1 MVERFVDPESTRARN
16 HLTWPASTA
25 LQLLFLTSM
34 VRSPYLKELRML
46 GTPSST
52 YNVQVTDIPG
62 ISTAVESNSLTF
74 TKYGEERT
82 FKVTFTCKENVKPKD
97 YVFGELT

>member
-1 MVERFVDPESTRARN
+1 
-16 HLTWPASTA
+16 
-25 LQLLFLTSM
+25 M
-34 VRSPYLKELRML
+34 VRSPYLKELRVL
-46 GTPSST
+46 GTPAST

-97 YVFGELT
+97 YAFGELTWSGGYHNVRSPIAMNA

>member
-1 MVERFVDPESTRARN
+1 
-16 HLTWPASTA
+16 
-25 LQLLFLTSM
+25 M

-82 FKVTFTCKENVKPKD
+82 FKVTFTSKENVKPKD
-97 YVFGELT
+97 YAFGELTWSGGFHNVRSPLAMNA